1 MNGECFLKCQCGCG
15 VLHFAYDEVFGLEIA
30 MFERPV
36 SRSWWN
42 RIRLVWKTLCGRPY
56 TDMIVLHDQQIAD
69 LAEYLHKVQN
79 HDIL

>member
-1 MNGECFLKCQCGCG
+1 MISKFIKCQCGCSI
-15 VLHFAYDEVFGLEIA
+15 LHLDYDEVFGLEIA

-36 SRSWWN
+36 SRSLWN
-42 RIRLVWKTLCGRPY
+42 RIRLAWSCLRGKPY
-56 TDMIVLHDQQIAD
+56 ADMVVLHDKQIAD